1 MTHNEAVK
9 RAEVILERFSGT
21 PRDML
26 AHHASSVL
34 NVFASELQQAY
45 REGMEAGAVIA
56 DKHGQDHSAEADRIE
71 SIHDSEFTSPRTKSD
86 MVASIA
92 HTAYECMC
100 VAEAIRTAMN
110 KVEEK

>member
-1 MTHNEAVK
+1 MTHDEAVK
-9 RAEVILERFSGT
+9 KAKKIVLKHLPAPKDYITSPLEEDF
-21 PRDML
+21 
-26 AHHASSVL
+26 VK
-34 NVFASELQQAY
+34 ELQQAY